1 MGFKFRYEALLK
13 YRTHLKEKAEIEF
26 GAAMKQLQ
34 KVRQLLKSYEA
45 SLVEARGALEKG
57 LTKRMQSEDLAA
69 YADYFSD
76 LKKRIATQRQELAR
90 REKILEEKKRA
101 LLERTRTCRII
112 EKLMEKDHQAWKQ
125 KESLA
130 EQKRIDEVAVTR
142 HGRSYL

>member
-1 MGFKFRYEALLK
+1 MPFKFRYEALLK

-34 KVRQLLKSYEA
+34 KVRQLLKSFEA
-45 SLVEARGALEKG
+45 SLVEARGTLEKG
-57 LTKRMQSEDLAA
+57 LTKRMQSQELAA
-69 YADYFSD
+69 YSDYLSE

-101 LLERTRTCRII
+101 LLERTRKCRII